1 MENRLKA
8 ILSGFINYTFM
19 NKEIEELAIKRAM
32 ICSVCPSAIDTIL
45 KQILPDSSIKEIEG
59 LKCSDCGC
67 ILSAKVRQIIDSCPQ
82 NKW

>member
-8 ILSGFINYTFM
+8 IVSGFKNYAFL
-19 NKEIEELAIKRAM
+19 NKEVEELAIKRAM
-32 ICSVCPSAIDTIL
+32 VCAVCPLAVETML
-45 KQILPDSSIKEIEG
+45 KQILPDDSIKTIEG

-67 ILSAKVRQIIDSCPQ
+67 ILSAKVRQRIESCPQ

>member
-8 ILSGFINYTFM
+8 IVMGFKNFAFA
-19 NKEIEELAIKRAM
+19 NKEIEELAVKRAM
-32 ICSVCPSAIDTIL
+32 ICALCPFAVETML
-45 KQILPDSSIKEIEG
+45 KQILPDDTIKEIEG

-67 ILSAKVRQIIDSCPQ
+67 ILSAKVRQRIESCPQ